1 MNCRNTQTLLSAYV
15 DCELT
20 GEQMLE
26 IRRHL
31 ADCSE
36 CREEEAEMVLLKTM
50 LSGTPLIE
58 PPADFEERLMQAVFQ
73 TNREEEPITMGQ
85 TISLLSGVSLVAA
98 ALTLLM
104 LNFLAAPATQ
114 PPSANSSI
122 ALMTDDQASLSASDP
137 FGGTPVVHTTYGG
150 R

>member
-1 MNCRNTQTLLSAYV
+1 MNCRNIQILLSAYV

-20 GEQMLE
+20 GEQMLD

-31 ADCSE
+31 ADCHD

-50 LSGTPLIE
+50 LSGTPVVE
-58 PPADFEERLMQAVFQ
+58 PPEGFEDRLMQAVFKEDQ
-73 TNREEEPITMGQ
+73 EEAPITMGQ

-104 LNFLAAPATQ
+104 LNFLAAPTVDQ
-114 PPSANSSI
+114 PEANSSI

>member
-1 MNCRNTQTLLSAYV
+1 MNCRNIQILLSAYV
-15 DCELT
+15 DSELT
-20 GEQMLE
+20 GEQMLD

-31 ADCSE
+31 ADCRD

-50 LSGTPLIE
+50 LSGTPVIE
-58 PPADFEERLMQAVFQ
+58 PPEGFEDRLLHAVFKEE
-73 TNREEEPITMGQ
+73 REEEPITMGQ

-104 LNFLAAPATQ
+104 LNFLAVSTVDQ
-114 PPSANSSI
+114 PEANSSI
-122 ALMTDDQASLSASDP
+122 ALMTDDQASLSAADP

>member
-1 MNCRNTQTLLSAYV
+1 MNCRNIQPLLSAFV

-26 IRRHL
+26 VRRHL
-31 ADCSE
+31 ADCPE
-36 CREEEAEMVLLKTM
+36 CREEQAEMVLLKTM
-50 LSGTPLIE
+50 LSGTPAVE
-58 PPADFEERLMQAVFQ
+58 PPEGFEDRLLHAVFKEV
-73 TNREEEPITMGQ
+73 REEEPITMGQ

-104 LNFLAAPATQ
+104 LNFMAAPPQESPT
-114 PPSANSSI
+114 ANSSI

-137 FGGTPVVHTTYGG
+137 FGGTPVVHTNYGG